1 MSKEIVIN
9 AHPWETR
16 AALIENNTLCELFVE
31 RPKDL
36 GVSGN
41 IYKGKVIRVM
51 PGMEAAFVDI
61 GLDKAAFLY
70 ATDFYDEFED
80 YEGFSDKDRPDIF
93 NGAAR
98 EVAPPSGEGVE
109 TMLKR
114 GQEVMVQVAREPIG
128 GKGARITSHI
138 SLPGKYLVLL
148 PTMDRVGVSRRI
160 EDEAQRKRLKSMVE
174 EIRPQGTGFIVR
186 TAGQGMSD
194 EEIKKDMEFL
204 LKLHRSIVAKKERTG
219 APALIHRELDLS
231 LRMVRDLLTHD
242 VDRLVIDDEAE
253 YRRLVEFAE
262 SFLPQVSAKI
272 GSYDRD
278 EPIFDS
284 YGLEMEI
291 RRALGKKVWLK
302 SGGSIV
308 IEPTEA
314 LTVIDVNTGKYVGRR
329 DLEDTILR
337 TNLEAT
343 KEIAYQLRLR
353 NVGGLVIIDFIDM
366 ERLENREKVF
376 NSLDEALKSDTKKT
390 NILKISELGIVE
402 MTRKRSRES
411 LTQALTDPCPY
422 CEGHGYLKSR
432 RTVCYEIFR
441 ELMKKR
447 PGTDEK
453 ATVQVNP
460 EVAGLLLDEERGWLE
475 DLEERLG
482 IRIAVRTVVHFHLE
496 EYEIGWG

>member
-70 ATDFYDEFED
+70 ATDFYDELED
-80 YEGFSDKDRPDIF
+80 FEGFSDKDHSDIF
-93 NGAAR
+93 NGVAR
-98 EVAPPSGEGVE
+98 EVVQPSGDGVE

-128 GKGARITSHI
+128 GKGARITSHV

-186 TAGQGMSD
+186 TAGQGMSA

-231 LRMVRDLLTHD
+231 LRMVRDLLTQD

-272 GSYDRD
+272 GLYDGG

-314 LTVIDVNTGKYVGRR
+314 LTVIDVNTGKFVGRR

-337 TNLEAT
+337 TNLEAA

-366 ERLENREKVF
+366 ERIENRERVF
-376 NSLDEALKSDTKKT
+376 GSLEEALKSDTKKT

-441 ELMKKR
+441 ELMKTR
-447 PGTDEK
+447 PGTDER

-482 IRIAVRTVVHFHLE
+482 VRIAVRTVVHFHLE